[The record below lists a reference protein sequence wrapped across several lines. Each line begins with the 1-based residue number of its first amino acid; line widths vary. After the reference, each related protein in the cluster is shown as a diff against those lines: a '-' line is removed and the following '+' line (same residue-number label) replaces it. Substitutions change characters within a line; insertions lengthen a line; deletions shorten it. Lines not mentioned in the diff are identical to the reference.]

1 MRRPFCTIFGT
12 FALVV
17 SFAEP
22 QESKP
27 QPQSS
32 ETRASSDTTIINLLQ
47 QSHDIAQQFAVS
59 RRIELLKRQA
69 EMVSGLRPDLGREW
83 ANELSALSSQ
93 SKGNNRAFAHNDS
106 LGILARQDPDRVL
119 EILHS
124 MSPEET
130 EGNITTPG
138 LQLATQVFTALV
150 AREGATLLPTLE
162 REAELMGARGPYP
175 YGALGYAAMQATIKD
190 WGRDNQHAIDVLQ
203 SVFEPAFVRY
213 SQNPHDFLEDI
224 EFGRMLEAFS
234 GALPFDSVQPALHLL
249 VNNLLAV
256 KIKYEFETEVHT
268 RDGRT
273 AKVDNT
279 IDAALLLF
287 GMLINRDPELTRQ
300 LGSTRPELQTALEY
314 AKAGRMAGMSISRR
328 WPEDLAPGDPGED
341 IRMDA
346 LQLSHI
352 NTEAAIAKAEQLPGG
367 DKRADTMLQVARDI
381 AGDHPERAGELIA
394 EVQRGNKTIDVGIQ
408 LNMIS
413 AQAFVAAAQQNKDDL
428 HQLLQGGFDV
438 ANHLV
443 LEQQRASHNY
453 SVAGL
458 GPLVQIGI
466 QNDPALTVTFIEGLP
481 ASYLKANLL
490 LGAASALSMRTSL
503 PLNSRPQQERENPIS
518 NPPLSVLH
526 FVLVR

>member
-1 MRRPFCTIFGT
+1 
-12 FALVV
+12 
-17 SFAEP
+17 
-22 QESKP
+22 
-27 QPQSS
+27 
-32 ETRASSDTTIINLLQ
+32 
-47 QSHDIAQQFAVS
+47 
-59 RRIELLKRQA
+59 
-69 EMVSGLRPDLGREW
+69 
-83 ANELSALSSQ
+83 
-93 SKGNNRAFAHNDS
+93 
-106 LGILARQDPDRVL
+106 
-119 EILHS
+119 
-124 MSPEET
+124 
-130 EGNITTPG
+130 
-138 LQLATQVFTALV
+138 
-150 AREGATLLPTLE
+150 
-162 REAELMGARGPYP
+162 
-175 YGALGYAAMQATIKD
+175 
-190 WGRDNQHAIDVLQ
+190 
-203 SVFEPAFVRY
+203 
-213 SQNPHDFLEDI
+213 
-224 EFGRMLEAFS
+224 
-234 GALPFDSVQPALHLL
+234 
-249 VNNLLAV
+249 
-256 KIKYEFETEVHT
+256 
-268 RDGRT
+268 
-273 AKVDNT
+273 
-279 IDAALLLF
+279 LF

-314 AKAGRMAGMSISRR
+314 AKAGRKAGMSISRR